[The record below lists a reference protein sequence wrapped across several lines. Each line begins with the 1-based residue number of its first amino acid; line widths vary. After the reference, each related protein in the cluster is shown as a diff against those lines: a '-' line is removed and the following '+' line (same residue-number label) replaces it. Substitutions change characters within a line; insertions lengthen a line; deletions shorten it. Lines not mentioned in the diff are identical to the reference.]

1 MNKSALLAASLL
13 WIGSASAADL
23 VAYTEEWPPYNY
35 LDQGKVRGI
44 STDLLRAM
52 CSEAALDCRFELVPW
67 ARAYAMA
74 LNRPNTLVYT
84 TARKPE
90 REQSFTWIG
99 PILPRAT
106 WVFGLRESDLGIKH
120 YEDLNHYRIGVV
132 RSEASI
138 SDLLGKD
145 VQADAMLQDSSDA
158 AITLLLLRGVV
169 QAVVNTEVGMAW
181 ELYKA
186 GASPDRA
193 VKLLPLSDQGAYYY
207 ALNLKSDPAIAT
219 KLQDALEKLRKSGQ
233 LARIVAQYTSPKP

>member
-1 MNKSALLAASLL
+1 MTRSALLATSLL
-13 WIGSASAADL
+13 WIGSAAAADL
-23 VAYTEEWPPYNY
+23 LAYTEDWPPYNY
-35 LDQGKVRGI
+35 AEQGKVRGI

-52 CSEAALDCRFELVPW
+52 CAEASLDCRFELVPW

-99 PILPRAT
+99 PILPRST
-106 WVFGLRESDLGIKH
+106 WVFGLRESELAIRRF
-120 YEDLNHYRIGVV
+120 EDLNHYRVGVV
-132 RSEASI
+132 RGEASI
-138 SDLLGKD
+138 GDLLGKD
-145 VQADAMLQDSSDA
+145 VQADALLQDSSDA
-158 AITLLLLRGVV
+158 AITTLLLRGVV

-193 VKLLPLSDQGAYYY
+193 VKLLPLTDQGAYYF
-207 ALNLKSDPAIAT
+207 ALNLKSDPALAA
-219 KLQDALEKLRKSGQ
+219 KLQDALDRLRRSGQ
-233 LARIVAQYTSPKP
+233 LGRIVAQYTAPRP